1 MGKRACLNKLT
12 QIPVH
17 QAASSLYNQLPVVKL
32 HGLAARP
39 LEKRS
44 DLSPFMVFAE
54 PPSCVAMAPNTE
66 ARAPPRSLAP
76 HCARLSA
83 ISRGDSPPESTAF
96 VLAPAW
102 RRMSTALPCP
112 LTTAQWS
119 GVRPQLSVTSTG
131 SPTPLAPLL
140 LPCRPP
146 PFLPFC
152 LLPPPA
158 AQRSS
163 SAVHTCGERRNGP
176 AKGRGKAGRVV
187 CESQEVTRRD
197 REVDRRSRKQEQH
210 RRLDLVELMGVS
222 GVPGPFLAH
231 CHRCRPP
238 QHGLQDVP

>member
-1 MGKRACLNKLT
+1 MGNLAHMGKRACLNKLT

-163 SAVHTCGERRNGP
+163 SAVHTLVGGSARAAWWSTVCPESSLAPSIAPASSSASSSSGGPLRAATCKGCTPAWSAEFGEAP
-176 AKGRGKAGRVV
+176 AL
-187 CESQEVTRRD
+187 
-197 REVDRRSRKQEQH
+197 SRAAAAAAW
-210 RRLDLVELMGVS
+210 L
-222 GVPGPFLAH
+222 
-231 CHRCRPP
+231 
-238 QHGLQDVP
+238 